1 MKYTVFMMLPHER
14 VIEAETLAE
23 ADKEAR
29 RIQALDNNADGTAT
43 TLLLKV
49 LPIVEGE
56 EFDTDIPT
64 APLSA

>member
-14 VIEAETLAE
+14 VIDASTLEE

-29 RIQALDNNADGTAT
+29 RLQALGNNADGSAT

-49 LPIVEGE
+49 LPIVDEK
-56 EFDTDIPT
+56 EFDADIPPT
-64 APLSA
+64 PIVA